1 MVSTLLKADVGPFE
15 LLHVYTPGADAW
27 SAEVTLKVYFKQT
40 VAIARFPY
48 NLSSELLSLLSSK
61 NVFQRRKRYME
72 THCSV
77 IVATGATV
85 ATSIA
90 EIEKFLSRR

>member
-1 MVSTLLKADVGPFE
+1 MVSTLLEADVGPFE

-61 NVFQRRKRYME
+61 NVFQRR
-72 THCSV
+72 
-77 IVATGATV
+77 
-85 ATSIA
+85 
-90 EIEKFLSRR
+90 